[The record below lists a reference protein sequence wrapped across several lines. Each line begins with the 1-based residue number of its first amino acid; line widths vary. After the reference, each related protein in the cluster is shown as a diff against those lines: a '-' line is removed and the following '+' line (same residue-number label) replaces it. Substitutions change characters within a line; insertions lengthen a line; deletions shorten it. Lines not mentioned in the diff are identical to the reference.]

1 MFSDDAQAALRGHL
15 EGWGETVV
23 YRPRGGVPRPVRAL
37 VDRSPPAIP
46 VGGMEHVTP
55 QLVVTLEADAVRGVL
70 PAELDTG
77 GDLVEV
83 ALRKGGA
90 PEARPITKLLHGED
104 GATCVAVD

>member
-1 MFSDDAQAALRGHL
+1 MFADDAQATFRAHL

-23 YRPRGGVPRPVRAL
+23 YRPRGGVPRPVTAL

-46 VGGMEHVTP
+46 AGGLETVTP
-55 QLVVTLEADAVRGVL
+55 NLVLTFEADAVRGVL

-77 GDLVEV
+77 GDQVEV
-83 ALRKGGA
+83 ALRKGGP
-90 PEARPITKLLHGED
+90 PETRPITNLLHGED